1 MPVKKSDLPFGS
13 EFSPSQVSLQRVLEL
28 AREHGGNLQALQKA
42 IQSEFFS
49 EHGGGNADNQRK
61 LANQR
66 TLAMNCRLGMLAYG
80 LIDKEAKLTE
90 LGDELGK
97 IKENATLYSKFAAH
111 ILLNL
116 NGMVLVRC
124 IQEMTFAGERVT
136 QESLHLALKE
146 RGIHFPS
153 NGTHASKMRLW
164 LAKAGVFIGKSWRVD
179 ESRIRELTGTDS
191 DELSVLAKFSQEQ
204 RSFLLTLANTGEAGM
219 QPANIIRNLAASV
232 YGVRFHD
239 KSLPKAVLQPLR
251 DAGYITFEKSTE
263 GRGAKSMLV
272 APTEKL
278 KSDVIAP
285 LFEQLRTQLD
295 PKLLD
300 LLKTPFASVI
310 SELDSPDCYRAGL
323 ALEALA
329 FKLMRLLGM
338 DYIATRLRSVQST
351 GGAEIDLLF
360 HSARLVYSRW
370 QIQCKN
376 TARVSLDDV
385 AKEVGLTYFLKSNV
399 IVMVSTGEI
408 GGDARRYANKV
419 MQDSNLCIVMI
430 DRHDIEAV
438 KNNPASIAEAFRREA
453 GSAMAL
459 KTVDLEKAI

>member
-1 MPVKKSDLPFGS
+1 MPVQKSDLPFGS
-13 EFSPSQVSLQRVLEL
+13 EFSPSQVSLQSVLEL
-28 AREHGGNLQALQKA
+28 AREYGGNPSALQKA

-49 EHGGGNADNQRK
+49 EHGRGNADNQRK
-61 LANQR
+61 
-66 TLAMNCRLGMLAYG
+66 LAMNCRLGMLAYG

-90 LGDELGK
+90 LGDELLK
-97 IKENATLYSKFAAH
+97 IKENTTRYNKFAAH

-124 IQEMTFAGERVT
+124 IQEMTIAGDRVT
-136 QESLHLALKE
+136 LETLRLALEE
-146 RGIHFPS
+146 RGIHFPKGGKHPS
-153 NGTHASKMRLW
+153 MMRLW
-164 LAKAGVFIGKSWRVD
+164 LEKAGVFIGNSWRVD
-179 ESRIRELTGTDS
+179 ENRIHELTGTDS
-191 DELSVLAKFSQEQ
+191 DELSALAKFSQEQ
-204 RSFLLTLANTGEAGM
+204 RAFLLALANTGEVGI
-219 QPANIIRNLAASV
+219 QPANIIRDLAASV
-232 YGVRFHD
+232 YGVRFPD
-239 KSLPKAVLQPLR
+239 KSLPKSVLQPLR
-251 DAGYITFEKSTE
+251 DAGYITFGKSTE
-263 GRGAKSMLV
+263 GRGAKPMLV
-272 APTEKL
+272 APTGKL

-300 LLKTPFASVI
+300 LLKTPFASVVG
-310 SELDSPDCYRAGL
+310 ELDSHDRYRAGL

-338 DYIATRLRSVQST
+338 DYIATRLRSVPST

-408 GGDARRYANKV
+408 SGDARRYANKV

-438 KNNPASIAEAFRREA
+438 KDNPASIAEAFKREA
-453 GSAMAL
+453 SSAMAL
-459 KTVDLEKAI
+459 KIVDLGKAI